1 MEENKKRKYSFICA
15 VTAKKISN
23 MVEKA
28 GSNRVSFFLSIG
40 IGSFLLIFS
49 ESEDDASFCCFFE
62 KF

>member
-1 MEENKKRKYSFICA
+1 
-15 VTAKKISN
+15 

-28 GSNRVSFFLSIG
+28 GSNRVSFFLNIG

-49 ESEDDASFCCFFE
+49 EDDASFCRFFE